1 MSEAKRKIKFA
12 RLGTVLSIINCI
24 LYPFIFYEPI
34 MYLFGIVNISADKYG
49 SKLYVGIQLFCV
61 LISYIGF
68 IYLFIEYK
76 NIVMKELE
84 GDCCE

>member
-1 MSEAKRKIKFA
+1 MNEVKRKIKFA

-34 MYLFGIVNISADKYG
+34 MYSFGIVNISADKYG
-49 SKLYVGIQLFCV
+49 SRLYIGIQSFCLLV
-61 LISYIGF
+61 SLIGF

-76 NIVMKELE
+76 NILMKKLE
-84 GDCCE
+84 CDCSE